1 MIRRFLLLIAL
12 LLSATTTVVA
22 QNEYEYEVLFK
33 VAENDTVKEVGR
45 RVTWIVKMS
54 PKEAER
60 ILSDLNKGLSNY
72 ADNDELRGILK
83 KAGGKTSAKG
93 KFTFENMSTAT
104 VIVLDEDNHI
114 YVVHHHD
121 GRSEWNG
128 DEIKDSPNKDFK
140 VSTKSLG
147 GNKYKYTIKVQTII
161 KKGGTGYGRS
171 SIGGDTGYNFDYDD
185 GFEYFN
191 ITLGRLPADIREDKT
206 RIILLPYAIDCQ
218 TDDTIA
224 YLTPAVYEGSEYH
237 LLQDKRKAYD
247 YQHNDSLGKSR
258 IMTQTKLL
266 RSDTTKVDTTY
277 FKPKKD
283 ARGKT
288 IIRKDANGND
298 MEDANGN
305 PIYEGEIVTEQ
316 RITKIETID
325 TVLTENRPG
334 FITSIDSLKHIR
346 DEILDKRFI
355 RIDTTI
361 VFKKPDKKK
370 SYRGMV
376 RYVMEDY
383 HHPYFKNEYGGT
395 CLHVRPF
402 KFLQISNSG
411 IDMDLDPDK
420 FYQETEEG
428 RQNQENNLD
437 MSFEHGKT
445 TLIEDSA
452 YFVTIANLAQDFSDI
467 RSTGGD
473 ITGGTLTAYA
483 SPDGSEAT
491 NRRLA
496 EGRAQVARSKIPGQ
510 INKVQIKAEIDTWD
524 NTAKLLEEE
533 GLLEEAAF
541 VRQCI
546 EEGKGV
552 REVVGRKVATYPGYR
567 ERIKPTLERQCRI
580 KFKYEFFANKKLKP
594 QEALD
599 LYLANPDRK
608 FFNGDYFNIIS
619 LLTDSLERD
628 KATRIA
634 YNRVVVRDQDIESRF
649 APYLINR
656 MAYLKIKAGEPD
668 TNLLKPLLD
677 FSFRNWS
684 FDQTK
689 SGSDIVFNR
698 PEAVLNQAVAYY
710 MFDQVQKA
718 KELGSRVKKAYPDM
732 KEAVN
737 LMHFINFKDL
747 VRIPADRRTRQQQDE
762 LDAALELLSSSG
774 KDNTAVLYTE
784 FRNLDKLDSAWDF
797 VHLMSDEDPKKWYL
811 MALLWATRDGQ
822 ESTYK
827 LPVDEDSVS
836 YGDEEVK
843 VDGIPYYMAYFQ
855 RAFDLDKSKERT
867 FLRYYFDEGWI
878 KEDMRE
884 KRNHAYKLDRIPAYR
899 KLFRLR
905 KIEDDKYLAKLQKRI
920 ANGGKPGEKPMEEDE
935 SEEEE

>member
-1 MIRRFLLLIAL
+1 MMKRLFLLFVF
-12 LLSATTTVVA
+12 LLSATTAIVA
-22 QNEYEYEVLFK
+22 QNEYEYQILFK
-33 VAENDTVKEVGR
+33 VAENDTVKEVGK

-54 PKEAER
+54 PTEAKKIVDNLTHE
-60 ILSDLNKGLSNY
+60 LANF

-93 KFTFENMSTAT
+93 GFTFENMSTAT
-104 VIVLDEDNHI
+104 VIILDEDNHI
-114 YVVHHHD
+114 YVVHHRD
-121 GRSEWNG
+121 GNG
-128 DEIKDSPNKDFK
+128 QWEGKEIKDSPDKDFK
-140 VSTKSLG
+140 VTCKSLG
-147 GNKYKYTIKVQTII
+147 GNKYKYTIKVETIQ

-191 ITLGRLPADIREDKT
+191 ITLTQLPADIREDKT
-206 RIILLPYAIDCQ
+206 RIILLPYAIDCL

-224 YLTPAVYEGSEYH
+224 YLTPAVYEGNDYH
-237 LLQDKRKAYD
+237 QLQDKRKSYD
-247 YQHNDSLGKSR
+247 YQNTDSLGKSR
-258 IMTQTKLL
+258 ILTQTKLL
-266 RSDTTKVDTTY
+266 RNDTTFTFNRK
-277 FKPKKD
+277 FKPKLD
-283 ARGKT
+283 NRGNT

-298 MEDANGN
+298 MVDAKGN
-305 PIYEGEIVTEQ
+305 TLYEGDSIIEKDIA
-316 RITKIETID
+316 KIEAID
-325 TVLTENRPG
+325 TVLIENRPG
-334 FITSIDSLKHIR
+334 FIKSIDSLQHIR
-346 DEILDKRFI
+346 DAIQEKTFI

-361 VFKKPDKKK
+361 VFKKPNKKK

-402 KFLQISNSG
+402 KFLQITNSG
-411 IDMDLDPDK
+411 IDMELDPNE

-428 RQNQENNLD
+428 RQNQENNLN

-452 YFVTIANLAQDFSDI
+452 FFVTIANLNKDFEDI

-510 INKVQIKAEIDTWD
+510 LHNVAINYEIDTWD
-524 NTAKLLEEE
+524 NTAKLLEED

-552 REVVGRKVATYPGYR
+552 REVVGRKVATYPGYK
-567 ERIKPTLERQCRI
+567 EKIKPILERQCRI

-599 LYLANPDRK
+599 LYRADPERK

-634 YNRVVVRDQDIESRF
+634 YERVVVRNQDIESNF

-677 FSFRNWS
+677 FSFKNWR
-684 FDQTK
+684 FNQTK
-689 SGSDIVFNR
+689 SGSDIKFNR

-710 MFDQVQKA
+710 MLDQIQKA
-718 KELGSRVKKAYPDM
+718 KELGSRVKLAYPDM
-732 KEAVN
+732 QEAVN

-762 LDAALELLSSSG
+762 LDAALKLLAGSD

-784 FRNLDKLDSAWDF
+784 FRNLGKLDSAWDF
-797 VHLMSDEDPKKWYL
+797 VHLMSDDNPKKWYL

-822 ESTYK
+822 ESTFK
-827 LPVDEDSVS
+827 LPIDEDTVS
-836 YGDEEVK
+836 YGDEDVK
-843 VDGIPYYMAYFQ
+843 IDGIPYYMAYFQ

-867 FLRYYFDEGWI
+867 FLRHYFDEGWI
-878 KEDMRE
+878 KEEMRE
-884 KRNHAYKLDRIPAYR
+884 KKNHAYKLNRIPAYR

-905 KIEDDKYLAKLQKRI
+905 KIEDDKYLAKLRKRI
-920 ANGGKPGEKPMEEDE
+920 ANGGTPGEPSSTDDGDDEE
-935 SEEEE
+935 